1 MPYSPV
7 LFCIRASKSFP
18 VWCQSGRTKSLL
30 VIGVFPSKTIPLV
43 QYGCH
48 IHPSIHRAHTGCK
61 PPPWEYLRVKVWLR
75 RLVKKN
81 GYFTV
86 RLAVR
91 FDPPPPFTVSF
102 LWFFFVFYWPFI
114 MIICVL
120 KRILHKKRLFSSNY
134 YPTTIS
140 TIRSLQMIIGRAAA
154 VRGGIWD
161 SSSCMEI
168 DLIHSCVK
176 SLSEQM

>member
-48 IHPSIHRAHTGCK
+48 IHPPIHRAHTGCK

-75 RLVKKN
+75 RFVKKN

-91 FDPPPPFTVSF
+91 FDPLPPFTVSF
-102 LWFFFVFYWPFI
+102 LWFFFVFYWPYI

-120 KRILHKKRLFSSNY
+120 KRILHTKKQFPCNYWNPQFLLFLLLISYWVDISEIAQ
-134 YPTTIS
+134 PT
-140 TIRSLQMIIGRAAA
+140 LIIDGYF
-154 VRGGIWD
+154 WN
-161 SSSCMEI
+161 SP
-168 DLIHSCVK
+168 
-176 SLSEQM
+176 SLS